1 MKRML
6 ILFIALVMSLGAQ
19 HTSTDVEVLGSYT
32 ATSNFADDLTGTLDL
47 RPGTWGTAEVAEH
60 IITFNP
66 PEGYR
71 VRILSIRGDFV
82 LWPTKRKLGP
92 AITPE
97 GTFMGALSSAL
108 TSAPDGSTRADF
120 LADNALFYV
129 QLATERRAVRASI
142 EVNFAGVKNTLL
154 PLDHKLRFFHAVWL
168 NDTGLAAHME
178 TTLSQIVYQ
187 FERKP

>member
-1 MKRML
+1 MKT
-6 ILFIALVMSLGAQ
+6 ILATLLLFCPTLAAEPHPPTLLGP
-19 HTSTDVEVLGSYT
+19 YT
-32 ATSNFADDLTGTLDL
+32 ATSNFADDLLGTPDT
-47 RPGTWGTAEVAEH
+47 RPNTWGTAGVAEH
-60 IITFNP
+60 ILTFNP

-82 LWPTKRKLGP
+82 LWPTTMGVSP

-108 TSAPDGSTRADF
+108 TSGPDGSTRADF

-142 EVNFAGVKNTLL
+142 EGSFIGVKNTLL
-154 PLDHKLRFFHAVWL
+154 PPDHKLRFFHAVWL
-168 NDTGLAAHME
+168 NDTGLKAHME

-187 FERKP
+187 FERN